1 MDRKVKKAIMKICPE
16 AKQVFK
22 DRKDAY
28 AFLAS
33 KIFEVPYEECCPY
46 DLKDAEGYW
55 YCEKYS
61 RAASFRRNIAKL
73 YVLLTLYPSI
83 KLINE
88 IYECYNELNSCAMV
102 RTDYFSR

>member
-1 MDRKVKKAIMKICPE
+1 MDRKIKKASIKICPE
-16 AKQVFK
+16 AKQAFK
-22 DRKDAY
+22 DGKDAY

-33 KIFEVPYEECCPY
+33 KIFDVPYTECCPY
-46 DLKDAEGYW
+46 DLKNAEGDI

-88 IYECYNELNSCAMV
+88 IKECYNELNDCAMI
-102 RTDYFSR
+102 RTDYFLR